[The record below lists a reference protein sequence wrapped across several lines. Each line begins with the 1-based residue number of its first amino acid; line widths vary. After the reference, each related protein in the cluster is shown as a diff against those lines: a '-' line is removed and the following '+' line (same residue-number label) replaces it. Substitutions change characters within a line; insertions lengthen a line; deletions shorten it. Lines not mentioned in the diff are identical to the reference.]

1 MRRSSGRLS
10 AIFLLFVSLCCFS
23 ILRAGKNTRE
33 IAYEIESLNY
43 RLMDVSSRFKSIRER
58 FEAIN
63 LVVENSSSKS
73 SSQPQEVLP
82 LEEYPIE
89 EHQAVPRVVEVDN
102 SNDLEDKSKEHADI
116 EPKSERIGF
125 YLLPFL
131 GVSLPNDQKWQS
143 FGGDWEIDSGT
154 GVIGGVRFGYNS
166 RNFLADLQLSSFR
179 NDLKKINLP
188 IGISGDVDGLG
199 IHFSGGGRLPFN
211 ESESVSAI
219 AGLGVGGI
227 YQNIS
232 FNLSGVPVEE
242 WDFLLSTQLF
252 AGLEFLPSED
262 ILLGLRY
269 RWFHIHEM
277 KSFDSR
283 NLHLIE
289 LSAGYLF

>member
-1 MRRSSGRLS
+1 MRRFSWRLS
-10 AIFLLFVSLCCFS
+10 AVFLLIVSLGCFTT
-23 ILRAGKNTRE
+23 LRAGKNTRE
-33 IAYEIESLNY
+33 IAYAIESLNY
-43 RLMDVSSRFKSIRER
+43 RLRDVSSRFKSIRER

-63 LVVENSSSKS
+63 LVVENSSPKS
-73 SSQPQEVLP
+73 SLQPQEVLP
-82 LEEYPIE
+82 LEKYPIE
-89 EHQAVPRVVEVDN
+89 DHQEIPKVVEVDN
-102 SNDLEDKSKEHADI
+102 SNDLEDRSKEHADM
-116 EPKSERIGF
+116 EPKSERKGF
-125 YLLPFL
+125 YLLPFV

-154 GVIGGVRFGYNS
+154 GVIGGLRFGYNS

-179 NDLKKINLP
+179 NDLKRINLP

-211 ESESVSAI
+211 QSMSAI

-262 ILLGLRY
+262 IVLGLRY
-269 RWFHIHEM
+269 RWFNIHEM

>member
-1 MRRSSGRLS
+1 M
-10 AIFLLFVSLCCFS
+10 FLLIVSLCFFTP
-23 ILRAGKNTRE
+23 LRAGKNTRE

-43 RLMDVSSRFKSIRER
+43 RLRDVSSRFKSIRKR

-63 LVVENSSSKS
+63 RVVEDSTSKTT
-73 SSQPQEVLP
+73 SQPQEVP
-82 LEEYPIE
+82 SVEEYPIKLNKE
-89 EHQAVPRVVEVDN
+89 VPEVVELN
-102 SNDLEDKSKEHADI
+102 HTNEREDRSKEHVDM
-116 EPKSERIGF
+116 EPKSEKNGF

-143 FGGDWEIDSGT
+143 FGGDWEIDAGT
-154 GVIGGVRFGYNS
+154 GVMGGVRFGYNS

-179 NDLKKINLP
+179 NDLKRINLP

-262 ILLGLRY
+262 IILGLRY

-277 KSFDSR
+277 KSFNSR

>member
-10 AIFLLFVSLCCFS
+10 AVFLLIVSLCCFTT
-23 ILRAGKNTRE
+23 LRAGDNTRE

-43 RLMDVSSRFKSIRER
+43 RLRDVSSRFKSISER

-63 LVVENSSSKS
+63 LVVEHSSLQS
-73 SSQPQEVLP
+73 SSQPQEVSS
-82 LEEYPIE
+82 
-89 EHQAVPRVVEVDN
+89 AVEVDN
-102 SNDLEDKSKEHADI
+102 SNDLEDRSKEHTDM
-116 EPKSERIGF
+116 EPKSEKKGF

-219 AGLGVGGI
+219 AGLGVGGV

-232 FNLSGVPVEE
+232 FNLSGVPVGE

-252 AGLEFLPSED
+252 AGLELFPSED

-269 RWFHIHEM
+269 RWFHIQEM
-277 KSFDSR
+277 RSFDSR